1 MVILIKL
8 FKFNEDNTKLVFPGV
23 ILKKLQIED
32 IPFNPGN
39 INSWIRFIQFH
50 FADIIKKEG
59 NKIRWQVYLMGGNP
73 SWIQYFPGIDNK
85 GKPLSVKEY
94 GVI

>member
-1 MVILIKL
+1 
-8 FKFNEDNTKLVFPGV
+8 
-23 ILKKLQIED
+23 
-32 IPFNPGN
+32 
-39 INSWIRFIQFH
+39 
-50 FADIIKKEG
+50 
-59 NKIRWQVYLMGGNP
+59 MGGNP